1 MAGQCLPIPN
11 PGFNQPLLK
20 FSHLVIHTY
29 NFHHKRI
36 PFERKFS
43 VLTGLAGEGNKP
55 TPGQIEL
62 RLIQS
67 LDDIR
72 NPKITFK
79 AHLVTN

>member
-1 MAGQCLPIPN
+1 MPSDSKSMQGSIS
-11 PGFNQPLLK
+11 LLK

-29 NFHHKRI
+29 NFHHKLI
-36 PFERKFS
+36 TSLQRKFF

-72 NPKITFK
+72 NPNIAFK